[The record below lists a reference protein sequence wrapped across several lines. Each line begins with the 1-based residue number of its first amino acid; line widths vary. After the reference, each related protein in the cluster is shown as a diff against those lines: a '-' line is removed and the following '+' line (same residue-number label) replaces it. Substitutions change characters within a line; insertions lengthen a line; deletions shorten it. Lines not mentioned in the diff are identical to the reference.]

1 MDATAAKRSLVPFAL
16 GDPCVLGKL
25 ASDAGFETIEIETAT
40 FTRYVE
46 PTQEWLLQDTAGLP
60 YSTTVASMDSVTR
73 AAMIREIASKL
84 KPDWNANT
92 FAVPMQTYI
101 VIAHT

>member
-1 MDATAAKRSLVPFAL
+1 MIPERVER
-16 GDPCVLGKL
+16 V
-25 ASDAGFETIEIETAT
+25 TAT

-60 YSTTVASMDSVTR
+60 YSTAVASMDSVTL

-84 KPDWNANT
+84 KPYWNGNT
-92 FAVPMQTYI
+92 FAIPMETHI
-101 VIAHT
+101 VIAHK